1 MWLKHAA
8 AWALAAA
15 MCGAG
20 VHAAVAVPSIFS
32 DGAVLQ
38 DYYRYDS
45 RSFVW
50 GTASPGEAVVLN
62 VTTDI
67 THDLTLYNMVA
78 DDSGDWRVQLNPDYF
93 VIEQPQTVTITISG
107 SSDGHQR
114 VITIR
119 DVSYGDVFLW

>member
-1 MWLKHAA
+1 MWLKRAV

-38 DYYRYDS
+38 DNFHYGS

-67 THDLTLYNMVA
+67 THDLTLYNTVA
-78 DDSGDWRVQLNPDYF
+78 DDSGDWQVQLNPSAL
-93 VIEQPQTVTITISG
+93 QMQTVTITISG